1 MRTISAT
8 VDISAT
14 PEQVWAVLADL
25 PAYQEWNPF
34 IRSASGQLTETFR
47 GVLVPFT
54 GKTITQT
61 EGDFRALNQALKQ
74 RVEHAAQ

>member
-34 IRSASGQLTETFR
+34 IRSAG
-47 GVLVPFT
+47 
-54 GKTITQT
+54 
-61 EGDFRALNQALKQ
+61 ALPHSVSATS
-74 RVEHAAQ
+74 